1 MKTLAT
7 IMILALVSF
16 GILTPVIISYR
27 DKRKLINEIKKKKQK
42 IEIKKMDMKNGLIMK
57 YILNELQELQRRCF
71 EAQVKHFKIVIFGKD
86 SEIQV
91 EFSTPERSFIHYEFD
106 PNYREEV
113 LLQKLEELKKE
124 IREMEQSNRIKQM
137 IYD

>member
-1 MKTLAT
+1 MTQAT

-16 GILTPVIISYR
+16 VILLPSIISYR
-27 DKRKLINEIKKKKQK
+27 DKRKLINEIKKTKQK
-42 IEIKKMDMKNGLIMK
+42 IEIKKMDMENVTMK

-71 EAQVKHFKIVIFGKD
+71 ETQVRHF
-86 SEIQV
+86 EIIILWDGDIKV
-91 EFSTPERSFIHYEFD
+91 EFSNPKRSFIYYVFD

-124 IREMEQSNRIKQM
+124 INEAIESHK
-137 IYD
+137 